1 MDTAGQ
7 AGGHAA
13 SSPEISQPQKGRK
26 PRDLELPL
34 SPSLLGGPGPERTPS
49 LLPTHTLTPV
59 LLTPSSLP
67 PSIHF
72 WSTLSPIAPR
82 SPAKLSFQFPSS
94 GSAQVHI
101 PSISVDGLST
111 PVVLSPGPQKP

>member
-1 MDTAGQ
+1 MAPASGSGAGADPIPASYAYIDPGAADTQ
-7 AGGHAA
+7 LAA
-13 SSPEISQPQKGRK
+13 S
-26 PRDLELPL
+26 
-34 SPSLLGGPGPERTPS
+34 
-49 LLPTHTLTPV
+49 
-59 LLTPSSLP
+59 
-67 PSIHF
+67 SIHF

>member
-1 MDTAGQ
+1 M
-7 AGGHAA
+7 
-13 SSPEISQPQKGRK
+13 
-26 PRDLELPL
+26 
-34 SPSLLGGPGPERTPS
+34 
-49 LLPTHTLTPV
+49 

-82 SPAKLSFQFPSS
+82 SPAKLSFQVGSLLPISERMRDHSMAPSMTSPHFYPQFPSS